1 MSNIKIETLSPVH
14 IGSGN
19 MLQNNTDFIVT
30 KEDGDRFIHIIE
42 ERKILELIGEEHL
55 DNWLLSIEKKEPTL
69 DLIKRFAPSSK
80 IEDFSKQ
87 RITCYASNVK
97 PSDTLKEI
105 MHNGTGLPYIP
116 GSSIKGA
123 IRTAIVASLI
133 NKNDKTEIAEKIIQ
147 TRRTKDGEI
156 PRTDRFGN
164 KMVFADNIEKDLFG
178 RDPNSDVFRFIR
190 VGDAYFEEDCVI
202 ATRMIN
208 LNITHQNDL
217 WDESKSQFVQA
228 LGPGERSSFQM
239 NVAQDYYLWAK
250 SKFPA
255 LGDMPNELQSIPN
268 LFMMIN
274 AHTEKLVKEEIA
286 FWKDIDKTGADL
298 YVEIMEDMLKS
309 IEICGNNGTSCV
321 LRIGH
326 ASGWR
331 FITGAWT
338 ENLPNFEIDVV
349 NAARPNNRKYEEY
362 DFPKTRRVDQD
373 SDILGFVKLTI
384 EE

>member
-1 MSNIKIETLSPVH
+1 
-14 IGSGN
+14 
-19 MLQNNTDFIVT
+19 
-30 KEDGDRFIHIIE
+30 
-42 ERKILELIGEEHL
+42 
-55 DNWLLSIEKKEPTL
+55 
-69 DLIKRFAPSSK
+69 
-80 IEDFSKQ
+80 
-87 RITCYASNVK
+87 
-97 PSDTLKEI
+97 
-105 MHNGTGLPYIP
+105 
-116 GSSIKGA
+116 
-123 IRTAIVASLI
+123 
-133 NKNDKTEIAEKIIQ
+133 
-147 TRRTKDGEI
+147 
-156 PRTDRFGN
+156 
-164 KMVFADNIEKDLFG
+164 MVFADNIEKDLFG